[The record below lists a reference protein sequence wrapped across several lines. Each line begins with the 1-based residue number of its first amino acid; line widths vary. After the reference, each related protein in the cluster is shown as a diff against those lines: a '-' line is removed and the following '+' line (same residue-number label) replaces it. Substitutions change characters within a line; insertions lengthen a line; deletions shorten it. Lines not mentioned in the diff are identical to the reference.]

1 MDQAS
6 WVEAHVLALESFDF
20 DKGRLLDITSIIGV
34 FYTNSVCSGVRR
46 QQRPVR
52 SPGLARCC
60 SSRSFSRSRSST
72 GADSELEALTALFA
86 RLDLPVLPTRR
97 SPSLRG
103 ARRHPV
109 GLVATTGHYGLAI
122 DTRRLADETGTMLW
136 SRHRFRT
143 DVADLEALWSRLP
156 GDVDEVMVVMEPTR
170 NAWVPLAAWF
180 RRRGAVVVIVTSE
193 QSSDQ
198 RDYLSRHTKTDRLDA
213 ELLARLPVLHPEGLH
228 LAESLGP
235 GEPLKR
241 AVKIRAG
248 LVHRRSAAMH
258 RLDSLLEIL
267 GPGWTDALGTRMTQ
281 TTFKF
286 LAAYANPHQVKRL
299 GRARLARWFQ
309 HHTRKAW
316 GPERAAA
323 VVAAAEAT
331 IALWG
336 NDGLDFEALAADIAA
351 EACIALE
358 VSEQIALLDRRIRDL
373 YTEADPDGIVL
384 SVPGV
389 GEILAGQILGRV
401 GDPHRFTNLAS
412 ARSFSGLVPRRNSS
426 GLTNHSGGPTK
437 RGDACLRS
445 ALFQAADA
453 ARKVDPQIRGPL
465 PAAHE
470 RHRPS
475 PQLGDL
481 HDRRRAAHA
490 HRVLS
495 AKRHSLRAPRRRRD
509 THHRR
514 ARPSHRHRSLP
525 DPRRG
530 PRCSPNDFEDRRRHA
545 AGRAGQER
553 SRRTLRDTA
562 RPDTSM
568 NVPAILDNG

>member
-1 MDQAS
+1 M
-6 WVEAHVLALESFDF
+6 
-20 DKGRLLDITSIIGV
+20 KIRLGIDIA
-34 FYTNSVCSGVRR
+34 C
-46 QQRPVR
+46 R
-52 SPGLARCC
+52 SPHHAAC
-60 SSRSFSRSRSST
+60 
-72 GADSELEALTALFA
+72 
-86 RLDLPVLPTRR
+86 
-97 SPSLRG
+97 
-103 ARRHPV
+103 
-109 GLVATTGHYGLAI
+109 
-122 DTRRLADETGTMLW
+122 ADETGTLLW

-156 GDVDEVMVVMEPTR
+156 VEVDEVMVVMEPTR

-180 RRRGAVVVIVTSE
+180 RRRGAVVVIVPSE
-193 QSSDQ
+193 QSSDL
-198 RDYLSRHTKTDRLDA
+198 RDYLSKHTKTDRLDA

-248 LVHRRSAAMH
+248 LVHRRSTAMH

-351 EACIALE
+351 EASIALE

-401 GDPHRFTNLAS
+401 GDPTRFTNLAS

-426 GLTNHSGGPTK
+426 GLTNQAGGPTK
-437 RGDACLRS
+437 RGDACLRA

-453 ARKVDPQIRGPL
+453 ARKVDPQLAARYQRLMCDTGRHHNSATCTIAAVLLTRIVSCLRNGTPYEL
-465 PAAHE
+465 RDVDGTPVTPDQGRAIVTDRYQIPAE
-470 RHRPS
+470 V
-475 PQLGDL
+475 
-481 HDRRRAAHA
+481 RAARRTISKVA
-490 HRVLS
+490 S
-495 AKRHSLRAPRRRRD
+495 ATRRD
-509 THHRR
+509 ERVKKGV
-514 ARPSHRHRSLP
+514 A
-525 DPRRG
+525 
-530 PRCSPNDFEDRRRHA
+530 
-545 AGRAGQER
+545 ER
-553 SRRTLRDTA
+553 SKTPL
-562 RPDTSM
+562 
-568 NVPAILDNG
+568 VPTPG

>member
-1 MDQAS
+1 M
-6 WVEAHVLALESFDF
+6 
-20 DKGRLLDITSIIGV
+20 KIRLGIDIA
-34 FYTNSVCSGVRR
+34 C
-46 QQRPVR
+46 R
-52 SPGLARCC
+52 SPHHAAC
-60 SSRSFSRSRSST
+60 
-72 GADSELEALTALFA
+72 
-86 RLDLPVLPTRR
+86 
-97 SPSLRG
+97 
-103 ARRHPV
+103 
-109 GLVATTGHYGLAI
+109 
-122 DTRRLADETGTMLW
+122 ADEAGTLLW

-143 DVADLEALWSRLP
+143 DVADLEALWRRLP
-156 GDVDEVMVVMEPTR
+156 AEVDEVMVVMEPTR

-180 RRRGAVVVIVTSE
+180 RRRGAVVVIVPSE
-193 QSSDQ
+193 QSSDL
-198 RDYLSRHTKTDRLDA
+198 RDYLSKHTKTDRLDA
-213 ELLARLPVLHPEGLH
+213 ELLARLPMLHPEGLH
-228 LAESLGP
+228 PAESLGP

-248 LVHRRSAAMH
+248 LVHRRSTAMH

-351 EACIALE
+351 EAAIALE

-401 GDPHRFTNLAS
+401 GDPTRFTSLAA
-412 ARSFSGLVPRRNSS
+412 ARSFSGLVPRRNAS
-426 GLTNHSGGPTK
+426 GLTNQAGGPTK
-437 RGDACLRS
+437 RGDACLRA

-453 ARKVDPQIRGPL
+453 ARKVDPQL
-465 PAAHE
+465 AARYQRLMCDTG
-470 RHRPS
+470 RHHTSATCTIAAVLLTRIVSCLRNGTLYELRDVDGTRITPE
-475 PQLGDL
+475 QGRAIVT
-481 HDRRRAAHA
+481 DRYQIPVDVRAARRTISKVA
-490 HRVLS
+490 S
-495 AKRHSLRAPRRRRD
+495 ATRRD
-509 THHRR
+509 ERVKKGV
-514 ARPSHRHRSLP
+514 A
-525 DPRRG
+525 
-530 PRCSPNDFEDRRRHA
+530 
-545 AGRAGQER
+545 ER
-553 SRRTLRDTA
+553 SKTPL
-562 RPDTSM
+562 
-568 NVPAILDNG
+568 VPTPG

>member
-1 MDQAS
+1 M
-6 WVEAHVLALESFDF
+6 
-20 DKGRLLDITSIIGV
+20 KIRLGIDIA
-34 FYTNSVCSGVRR
+34 C
-46 QQRPVR
+46 R
-52 SPGLARCC
+52 SPHHAAC
-60 SSRSFSRSRSST
+60 
-72 GADSELEALTALFA
+72 
-86 RLDLPVLPTRR
+86 
-97 SPSLRG
+97 
-103 ARRHPV
+103 
-109 GLVATTGHYGLAI
+109 
-122 DTRRLADETGTMLW
+122 ADETGTLLW

-143 DVADLEALWSRLP
+143 DVLDLEALWNRLP
-156 GDVDEVMVVMEPTR
+156 VEVDEVMVVMEPTR

-180 RRRGAVVVIVTSE
+180 RRRGAVVVIVPSE
-193 QSSDQ
+193 QSSDL
-198 RDYLSRHTKTDRLDA
+198 RDYLSKHTKTDRLDA

-228 LAESLGP
+228 PAESLGP

-248 LVHRRSAAMH
+248 LVHRRSTAMH

-351 EACIALE
+351 EASIALE

-401 GDPHRFTNLAS
+401 GDPTRFKNLAS

-426 GLTNHSGGPTK
+426 GLTNQAGGPTK
-437 RGDACLRS
+437 RGDACLRA

-453 ARKVDPQIRGPL
+453 ARKVDPQLAARYQRLMCDTGRHHNSATCTIAAVLLTRIVSCLRNGTPYEL
-465 PAAHE
+465 RDLDGTPITPDQGRAIVTDHYQIPAE
-470 RHRPS
+470 V
-475 PQLGDL
+475 
-481 HDRRRAAHA
+481 RAARRTIS
-490 HRVLS
+490 RVAS
-495 AKRHSLRAPRRRRD
+495 ATRRD
-509 THHRR
+509 ERVKKGV
-514 ARPSHRHRSLP
+514 A
-525 DPRRG
+525 
-530 PRCSPNDFEDRRRHA
+530 
-545 AGRAGQER
+545 ER
-553 SRRTLRDTA
+553 SKTPL
-562 RPDTSM
+562 
-568 NVPAILDNG
+568 VPTPG